1 MSLSK
6 DYDTTVHQLFP
17 ELIKQLE
24 NEFTP
29 KFNFND
35 YHIMIVHPWQLD
47 DVLHSDY
54 QAEVDKELIIEAKHT
69 LDYYAG
75 LSFRTLVPKYQLC
88 RHTSN
93 CRQTFILQVKFVHY
107 QNKRRTMVH

>member
-1 MSLSK
+1 MI
-6 DYDTTVHQLFP
+6 QLFINYFRI
-17 ELIKQLE
+17 IKQLE

-75 LSFRTLVPKYQLC
+75 LSSE
-88 RHTSN
+88 H
-93 CRQTFILQVKFVHY
+93 
-107 QNKRRTMVH
+107 